1 MQTSLPE
8 RSEHVAEQLTAIVNV
23 IRELVGDDL
32 AMLILFGS
40 YARGDWVNDRY
51 VEGDIVYS
59 YQSDFDLLVVSEH
72 RSHATVEG
80 EFRLCDAIGR
90 RLRRLGLDRPS
101 ATIIVEDIEHLNKD
115 LQRGNYFYADIKKE
129 GVLLFDNGRHTL
141 AEAGPVDPVESRNTS
156 ERISSIGS
164 PAQLV
169 LGPGWQALARD
180 RNNDAAFLL
189 HQATERFLN
198 AIVLTFTRYKPKTH
212 DIEKLD
218 RQASNLHA
226 DFFTVFPRASEQQKR
241 CFDLLKKAYIDAR
254 YKRDYAIT
262 KDELEYLAG
271 RVRRLQDLTKRICE
285 EKIAEHRVSGGL
297 QSQ

>member
-1 MQTSLPE
+1 MKTSLPQ
-8 RSEHVAEQLTAIVNV
+8 RSEHVAEQLAAIANV

-51 VEGDIVYS
+51 VEGDIIYT
-59 YQSDFDLLVVSEH
+59 YQSDFDLLLVSEH
-72 RSHATVEG
+72 RSHATVDG

-141 AEAGPVDPVESRNTS
+141 AEAVPLDPVESQKHVRDDFEHWFTS
-156 ERISSIGS
+156 ACQFY
-164 PAQLV
+164 AQSQNAV
-169 LGPGWQALARD
+169 SEGW
-180 RNNDAAFLL
+180 NNNAAFQL

-212 DIEKLD
+212 DIERLD

-262 KDELEYLAG
+262 NDELEYLAG
-271 RVRRLQDLTKRICE
+271 RVRRLQELTKRICE
-285 EKIAEHRVSGGL
+285 EKIAGIA
-297 QSQ
+297 